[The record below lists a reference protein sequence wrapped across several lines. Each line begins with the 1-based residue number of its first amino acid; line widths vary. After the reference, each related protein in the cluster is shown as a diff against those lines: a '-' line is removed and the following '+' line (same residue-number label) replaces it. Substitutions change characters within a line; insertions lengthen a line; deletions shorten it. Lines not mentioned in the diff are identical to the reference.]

1 MHNKIKEIY
10 KGFSFFFVVFFF
22 CFSLLVFFFLWVLFV
37 CVFLATVA
45 GGVGGFWAGFLVDSW
60 DPGVPLEQPLLR

>member
-10 KGFSFFFVVFFF
+10 KGFSFFFVVFF
-22 CFSLLVFFFLWVLFV
+22 LLFFLCFFFVGFV
-37 CVFLATVA
+37 CLCFLATVA
-45 GGVGGFWAGFLVDSW
+45 GGVGGLWGGFLVDSW